1 MNQSQPQLPNP
12 QWLIEARQHIGLTE
26 IAGKEHNPII
36 RNWLIALK
44 AWWQDDETPW
54 CGTFVAH
61 CCRVGG
67 RALPKHWYRARDW
80 LDTGTWLSRPAY
92 GCIAVFERKGGGH
105 VGFVVGQDKD
115 GNLLILG
122 GNQGNRVSI
131 SPFARSRVLGYVWPS
146 LADGKPAMPRPE
158 RFKLPVLKHIGALSQ
173 NEQ

>member
-1 MNQSQPQLPNP
+1 MKQSQPLPDP
-12 QWLIEARQHIGLTE
+12 LWLIEARKHIGLTE
-26 IAGKEHNPII
+26 IAGKDHNPTI

-44 AWWQDDETPW
+44 AWWTDDETPW
-54 CGTFVAH
+54 CGTFTAH

-80 LDTGTWLSRPAY
+80 LNTGTRLSRPAY
-92 GCIAVFERKGGGH
+92 GCIAVFERQGGGH
-105 VGFVVGQDKD
+105 VGFVVGQDKN

-131 SPFARSRVLGYVWPS
+131 APFARSRVAGFIWPS
-146 LADGKPAMPRPE
+146 LADGKPAMPRHE
-158 RFKLPVLKHIGALSQ
+158 RFDLPVLKHIGALSQ